1 MEIVEF
7 YFYMEKD
14 VLDNIEL
21 RSESVQDILTQPPH
35 WMIRWGNTTIFLII
49 VLILIMSYVIRYPEF
64 IPAPIVVTSQ
74 NPPEKLEA
82 LTNSKIEKIFI
93 KDHQHVKKNE
103 VLMVMQS
110 TANYKDILELKKL
123 IDSITPDQLTS
134 FPLNKTSHFKLGELQ
149 GDYNSFA
156 KAFQDEALFKRL
168 QPYAPENLAANQSLS
183 EYKVRI
189 STLKQ
194 QKSLEQAKYEIT
206 KKNYQR
212 SQELFKQGVIAAVEL
227 ENEKIK
233 FLQAQ
238 QNLENITISLSQIE
252 EGISN
257 VNKTK
262 SGAAINTEKDK
273 ITYSSQTLQLFEQL
287 RKSLKQWEQ
296 NYLIISN
303 TDGEASFQQFFGENQ
318 FVKAGDA
325 ILSILPDHKEKL
337 VGRMAVPAANS
348 GKIITG
354 EKVLIKL
361 DNYRYQEYGIVEG
374 KVQNISLS
382 PDKDGNYYVDV
393 ALPKG
398 LKTSYNKNLIF
409 DKELKGNAEIVTQDL
424 RLIERFFYQ
433 MRKLLGYQS

>member
-1 MEIVEF
+1 MS
-7 YFYMEKD
+7 MKKD
-14 VLDNIEL
+14 ILDNIEL

-35 WMIRWGNTTIFLII
+35 WMIRWGNTIIFII
-49 VLILIMSYVIRYPEF
+49 LVLILIMSYIVKYPEF
-64 IPAPIVVTSQ
+64 VPAPIMVTSQ

-82 LTNSKIEKIFI
+82 RTNSKIEKIFI
-93 KDHQHVKKNE
+93 KNHQKVKKND

-110 TANYKDILELKKL
+110 TANYQDVLELKKL
-123 IDSITPDQLTS
+123 VDSISPNQLSS
-134 FPLNKTSHFKLGELQ
+134 FPIHQTSHFKLGELQ
-149 GDYNSFA
+149 GDYNNFA
-156 KAFQDEALFKRL
+156 KAFQDEQLFTRL
-168 QPYAPENLAANQSLS
+168 QPYAPENLAANQSIS
-183 EYKVRI
+183 EFKVRI
-189 STLKQ
+189 ATLKQ
-194 QKSLEQAKYEIT
+194 QKKLELAKYDLT
-206 KKNYQR
+206 KKSYAR
-212 SQELFKQGVIAAVEL
+212 SQELFNQGVISAMEL

-233 FLQAQ
+233 YLQAQ
-238 QNLENITISLSQIE
+238 QNLENITISLSQME

-257 VNKTK
+257 LNKTK

-303 TDGEASFQQFFGENQ
+303 TNGIASFQQFFGENQ
-318 FVKAGDA
+318 FVKAGDI
-325 ILSILPDHKEKL
+325 ILSILPENKDRL
-337 VGRMAVPAANS
+337 VGRMSVPATNS

-354 EKVLIKL
+354 QKVLIKL
-361 DNYRYQEYGIVEG
+361 DNYRFQEYGIVEG

-393 ALPKG
+393 ILPKG
-398 LKTSYNKNLIF
+398 LKTSYNKNLPF

-433 MRKLLGYQS
+433 MRKLLGYQT

>member
-1 MEIVEF
+1 
-7 YFYMEKD
+7 MEKD
-14 VLDNIEL
+14 ILDNIEL

-35 WMIRWGNTTIFLII
+35 WMIRWGNTIIFLIL
-49 VLILIMSYVIRYPEF
+49 VLILIMSYVIKYPEF

-82 LTNSKIEKIFI
+82 RINSKIEKIMI
-93 KDHQHVKKNE
+93 KDHQNVKKND

-110 TANYKDILELKKL
+110 TANYQDVLELKQ
-123 IDSITPDQLTS
+123 IVDSISPDALGR
-134 FPLNKTSHFKLGELQ
+134 FPLSKASHFKLGELQ

-156 KAFQDEALFKRL
+156 KAFQDEALFTRL

-183 EYKVRI
+183 EYRTRI
-189 STLKQ
+189 TTTQQ
-194 QKSLEQAKYEIT
+194 QKKLEEAKYELT

-212 SQELFKQGVIAAVEL
+212 SQELHRQGVIASVEL

-238 QNLENITISLSQIE
+238 QSLENINISLSQME

-257 VNKTK
+257 VNRTK

-287 RKSLKQWEQ
+287 RRSLKQWEQ

-303 TDGEASFQQFFGENQ
+303 TEGTVSFQQFLGENQ
-318 FVKAGDA
+318 FIKAGDA
-325 ILSILPDHKEKL
+325 ILSILPKNREKL
-337 VGRMAVPAANS
+337 VGRMSVPAINS
-348 GKIITG
+348 GKIASG

-393 ALPKG
+393 LLPKG
-398 LKTSYNKNLIF
+398 LKTSYNKNLVF

-433 MRKLLGYQS
+433 IRKLLGYQS

>member
-1 MEIVEF
+1 
-7 YFYMEKD
+7 MEKD
-14 VLDNIEL
+14 ILDNIEL

-35 WMIRWGNTTIFLII
+35 WMIRWGNTIILLIL
-49 VLILIMSYVIRYPEF
+49 VLILMMSYVIKYPEF
-64 IPAPIVVTSQ
+64 IPAPIVVTSE

-82 LTNSKIEKIFI
+82 RTNSKIEKIFI
-93 KDHQHVKKNE
+93 KNHQEVKKNE

-110 TANYKDILELKKL
+110 TGSYNDILTLKK
-123 IDSITPDQLTS
+123 IVDSIDPNRLSS
-134 FPLNKTSHFKLGELQ
+134 FPVNETSHFKLGELQ

-156 KAFQDEALFKRL
+156 KAFQDEVLFTRL

-183 EYKVRI
+183 EYRVRI
-189 STLKQ
+189 ATLKQ
-194 QKSLEQAKYEIT
+194 QKNLEKAKYDLT
-206 KKNYQR
+206 RKSYQR
-212 SQELFKQGVIAAVEL
+212 SQELYNQGVIAALEL

-233 FLQAQ
+233 YIQAQ
-238 QNLENITISLSQIE
+238 QNLETITLSLSQIE

-257 VNKTK
+257 LNKTK

-273 ITYSSQTLQLFEQL
+273 INYSSQTLQLFEQL

-296 NYLIISN
+296 NYLVVSN
-303 TDGEASFQQFFGENQ
+303 TEGVASFQQFFGENQ
-318 FVKAGDA
+318 FIKAGDV
-325 ILSILPDHKEKL
+325 ILSILPRSRDKI
-337 VGRMAVPAANS
+337 VGRMSVPAVNS
-348 GKIITG
+348 GKIVAG

-393 ALPKG
+393 ILPKG
-398 LKTSYNKNLIF
+398 LKTSYNKNLVF
-409 DKELKGNAEIVTQDL
+409 DKELRGNAEIVTQDL
-424 RLIERFFYQ
+424 RLLERFFFQ

>member
-1 MEIVEF
+1 MK
-7 YFYMEKD
+7 EKD

-35 WMIRWGNTTIFLII
+35 WMIRWGNTIIFLIL
-49 VLILIMSYVIRYPEF
+49 VLILMMSYVIRYPEF

-82 LTNSKIEKIFI
+82 RTNAKIEKIFI
-93 KDHQHVKKNE
+93 KEHQQVKKNE

-110 TANYKDILELKKL
+110 TANYEDVLKLKKI
-123 IDSITPDQLTS
+123 IDSMAPDQLLS
-134 FPLNKTSHFKLGELQ
+134 FPLNEVSHFKLGELQ
-149 GDYNSFA
+149 GDYNGFA
-156 KAFQDEALFKRL
+156 KAFQDETLFTRL

-183 EYKVRI
+183 EYRLRI
-189 STLKQ
+189 ATTKQ
-194 QKSLEQAKYEIT
+194 QKKLEQAKYEIT

-212 SQELFKQGVIAAVEL
+212 SQDLYDQGVIASIEL

-238 QNLENITISLSQIE
+238 QNLENIKISLSQME
-252 EGISN
+252 EAISN
-257 VNKTK
+257 LNKTK
-262 SGAAINTEKDK
+262 SGTAINTEKDK

-303 TDGEASFQQFFGENQ
+303 TNGIASFQQFFGENQ
-318 FVKAGDA
+318 FVKAGDV
-325 ILSILPDHKEKL
+325 ILSILPENKDKL
-337 VGRMAVPAANS
+337 VGRMSVPAANS
-348 GKIITG
+348 GKIISG

-393 ALPKG
+393 LLPKG
-398 LKTSYNKNLIF
+398 LKTSYNKTLTF
-409 DKELKGNAEIVTQDL
+409 DKELKGNAEIVTEDL